1 MLRIALDI
9 DNTLYAT
16 DIVKQQI
23 YAEARLAYTDIFERI
38 RYTDKCLDNIYN
50 WFNPDFLIPDAL
62 KVLRPLEAELYI
74 CTARYVDTKYYDTL
88 FKDSGLTFTAIIQ
101 RDSYSSKA
109 AACLSKGIDI
119 LVDDDYDNLREHCYL
134 KQTNP
139 DYKTHFVYYT
149 GHTTDPFEPN
159 ECLDSVTVMT
169 DWNDFPNILR
179 RINL

>member
-38 RYTDKCLDNIYN
+38 RYTDKCLDDIYN
-50 WFNPDFLIPDAL
+50 WFNPDYLIQDAL
-62 KVLRPLEAELYI
+62 KVLRPLEAKLYI
-74 CTARYVDTKYYDTL
+74 CTARYVDTKYYYTL
-88 FKDSGLTFTAIIQ
+88 FRDSGLTFADIIQ
-101 RDSYSSKA
+101 HGSYASKA
-109 AACLSKGIDI
+109 EACLFKGIDVI
-119 LVDDDYDNLREHCYL
+119 VDDDYNNLREHCYF
-134 KQTNP
+134 KQTYP

-159 ECLDSVTVMT
+159 ECLDSVTTMT
-169 DWNDFPNILR
+169 NWNDFPNILR